1 MGRNG
6 SYRASAA
13 EAAIP
18 LSAKIGH
25 CPRSYQGSSRFAGGT
40 MERVKG
46 IDNKP
51 PWLKASN

>member
-25 CPRSYQGSSRFAGGT
+25 CPRSYQGSSRFAGGS

-46 IDNKP
+46 IEP
-51 PWLKASN
+51 SS